1 MKNPVGLILV
11 IAISLSACS
20 FKRENSEPQPSQV
33 EESAE
38 SAASKGVGASF
49 ARAALSGN
57 LGYSASR
64 CYEYVWKALRSVLGY
79 EIESTS
85 VPSRSA
91 YQFGDWADRN
101 PSDLARIFKLKKSS
115 VYPEKAP
122 LGSVIVWN
130 PGQCGYSGAHGHI
143 EIAVGNGKA
152 CSDFCGHIAT
162 HCSLPRVY
170 VPTSS
175 SANGF
180 TSSRCQADMLEICLR
195 YKGGNA
201 CYPKWGCSK

>member
-1 MKNPVGLILV
+1 MKNTLNLILFF
-11 IAISLSACS
+11 SLSLGACS
-20 FKRENSEPQPSQV
+20 ARQDSSQPGPLDQIESDSTANRSSVGSQL
-33 EESAE
+33 
-38 SAASKGVGASF
+38 
-49 ARAALSGN
+49 ARAALTGN

-79 EIESTS
+79 EIEATS
-85 VPSRSA
+85 VPARSA

-101 PSDLARIFKLKKSS
+101 PSELLRIFKLKKSS

-152 CSDFCGHIAT
+152 CSDFCGPIAT
-162 HCSLPRVY
+162 HCSLPRIY

-180 TSSRCQADMLEICLR
+180 TSSTCQADMLEICLR

-201 CYPKWGCSK
+201 CYAKWGCSK